1 MTTLGALTGSWPS
14 SAQLVPAS
22 RADLPPAFI
31 VGVDG
36 SPASRAATR
45 YGAIEALASGLRVT
59 LVMVLDRLEGVPT
72 QASRHAD
79 ARRWT
84 NAISARREL
93 TRRHPDLDVRIDVQ
107 VGDAAERLVARSSGQ
122 CGLVVGKDVGLG
134 ATAATAL
141 RRSEVPVVVVPAAW
155 RSDGPDPRP
164 ILLGLRPGADDGAS
178 HAARAFARDRA
189 ERYGVPLRVV
199 TSIGGG
205 PDGTVLL
212 LESAGAQLV
221 VLGRATRET
230 SRHRSS
236 VIDTVLRG
244 ASVPVAVV
252 PG

>member
-1 MTTLGALTGSWPS
+1 MTPMGAITGSSVS
-14 SAQLVPAS
+14 SAQLVPAP
-22 RADLPPAFI
+22 RTDLSPAFI

-45 YGAIEALASGLRVT
+45 YGAIEALAGGFRLT
-59 LVMVLDRLEGVPT
+59 LVMVLERLEGVPT

-79 ARRWT
+79 SRRWM
-84 NAISARREL
+84 NAISARNEL
-93 TRRHPDLDVRIDVQ
+93 TRMHPDLDVRLDVQ

-122 CGLVVGKDVGLG
+122 CALVVGKDVPLG

-141 RRSEVPVVVVPAAW
+141 RRSEVPVVVVPAGW
-155 RSDGPDPRP
+155 RGDGPDPRP
-164 ILLGLRPGADDGAS
+164 ILLGLRPGADDGTS
-178 HAARAFARDRA
+178 RAARAFARDRA

-230 SRHRSS
+230 SSHRGS
-236 VIDTVLRG
+236 VIDTVIRG